1 MGKRRKN
8 VYVPYDY
15 EAAYQHQADM
25 EDEYTVQQMLKGKSK
40 KTIYATKEI
49 RSGEQL
55 EVEIYPEFTKQQE
68 KEIPTEGMKKK
79 QRQAQRNL
87 NEKNSRKQCERIIN
101 ANFGDRDIWA
111 TFTYTDDEMPDTM
124 EQAERDMK
132 NYIRRLNYQRKKQ
145 GLKNVRY
152 VYVTECSDKGRFHHH
167 IVLDGDMSMDTVE
180 ETWKLGRRNQ
190 VRRLDKDENG
200 LTGMAKYITK
210 EKKAKSQKKWKASK
224 GLKQP
229 EEKVNHYKFRKKDV
243 DEVIRNHNCLK
254 DKLLKW
260 YGQEGYIYTSQE
272 IRYNDFNGRYYIYAR
287 LRKQI
292 ERSGKRCNRQKRD

>member
-1 MGKRRKN
+1 MGRRGKAA
-8 VYVPYDY
+8 YIQYDY
-15 EAAYQHQADM
+15 EAVYQHQADM
-25 EDEYTVQQMLKGKSK
+25 EDEYMVQQMLKK
-40 KTIYATKEI
+40 KAKRTIYATKEI

-55 EVEIYPEFTKQQE
+55 EVEIYPEFTKQQA

-79 QRQAQRNL
+79 QRQAQWNL

-111 TFTYTDDEMPDTM
+111 TFTYTDDEMPGTM
-124 EQAERDMK
+124 EQAEKDMK
-132 NYIRRLNYQRKKQ
+132 NYIRRLNYQRKKR

-167 IVLDGDMSMDTVE
+167 IVLDGDMSMDAVE
-180 ETWKLGRRNQ
+180 EIWKLGRRNQ

-200 LTGMAKYITK
+200 LVGMAKYITK

-229 EEKVNHYKFRKKDV
+229 EERVNHYKFRRKDV
-243 DEVIRNHNCLK
+243 QEIVENYNCLK
-254 DKLLKW
+254 GKLLKW
-260 YGQEGYIYTSQE
+260 YEHEGYTYTSSV
-272 IRYNDFNGRYYIYAR
+272 IRYNDFNGRFYIYAR
-287 LRKQI
+287 LRKEI
-292 ERSGKRCNRQKRD
+292 KRSERNR